1 MEVTNMILGIIASIA
16 SILATF
22 FSFLNHREIQKL
34 TNKNSNNKQRA
45 KGNENVLMNGD
56 NNKVGR

>member
-1 MEVTNMILGIIASIA
+1 MILGIIASVA
-16 SILATF
+16 SILATIF
-22 FSFLNHREIQKL
+22 AFLNHKEIQKL

-45 KGNENVLMNGD
+45 KGDGNVLMNGD